1 MKFICV
7 GSFQNGV
14 SFMSNIKALC
24 ISLQHHR
31 AIWKLCCSAKIF
43 WEHWFAPHLNDSWNR
58 YPPTAPPKKKKVA
71 CMYSSTCF
79 CMYLDLFI
87 LGMAGFVLWAH
98 LYLYSGHVC
107 ICNTWRRVRRSY
119 CRGNFGGFE
128 RIRRRQHSLYL
139 CPRIFPRE
147 HLIIIKKKI
156 LKQDSL
162 NPVDSFSQFCD
173 ISTLHHPRWLLF
185 I

>member
-1 MKFICV
+1 
-7 GSFQNGV
+7 
-14 SFMSNIKALC
+14 
-24 ISLQHHR
+24 
-31 AIWKLCCSAKIF
+31 
-43 WEHWFAPHLNDSWNR
+43 
-58 YPPTAPPKKKKVA
+58 
-71 CMYSSTCF
+71 MYSSTGF
-79 CMYLDLFI
+79 CTYLDLFM
-87 LGMAGFVLWAH
+87 LGMTVFVLWAH
-98 LYLYSGHVC
+98 LYMYSGHIC

-162 NPVDSFSQFCD
+162 NPVDSFLNFVTFLHSIIHLDCFSLVYKKQFLQD
-173 ISTLHHPRWLLF
+173 SLVYKETPSLF
-185 I
+185 LVHQGNIFNTPFLQKV

>member
-1 MKFICV
+1 
-7 GSFQNGV
+7 
-14 SFMSNIKALC
+14 
-24 ISLQHHR
+24 
-31 AIWKLCCSAKIF
+31 
-43 WEHWFAPHLNDSWNR
+43 
-58 YPPTAPPKKKKVA
+58 
-71 CMYSSTCF
+71 MYSSTCF

-98 LYLYSGHVC
+98 LCLYSGHVC

-173 ISTLHHPRWLLF
+173 MVGDERKRFIFLGRNTMIQYVIRELLQLF
-185 I
+185 RSILLMPSRYDL